1 MKKRLTIS
9 ALTVGLALALAPLA
23 AAHAE
28 EVNLTFDSR
37 ATTARAAE
45 GTVAGDIAGQLTT
58 RIRSRRVSGNR
69 ARVTMDWIVR
79 AGGRSFT
86 ARLRGVIN
94 TRTRSGVLNG
104 RVTSGYLL
112 GAEARAQGRL
122 LGKNRRR
129 FVGTL
134 TLVGSTHVAPAPQP
148 GGPSDGAIV
157 CEDFQ
162 IVCELPVEDGAG
174 DPPLDDGAGDPPV
187 DDGAGDGGGS
197 CHLAAC
203 DGEVAEEPTLSIP
216 SAPTHPADA
225 PVALF
230 E

>member
-1 MKKRLTIS
+1 MKKRLTVS
-9 ALTVGLALALAPLA
+9 ALTMGLALAFAPLA

-28 EVNLTFDSR
+28 EVKLAFDTK
-37 ATTARAAE
+37 ATSARAAE
-45 GTVAGDIAGQLTT
+45 GTVAGQVAGELST
-58 RIRSRRVSGNR
+58 RVRARRVSGNR
-69 ARVTMDWIVR
+69 TRVTMDWIVR

-94 TRTRSGVLNG
+94 TRTRSGALTG

-122 LGKNRRR
+122 LGKNKRR

-148 GGPSDGAIV
+148 GGPSDGTIA

-162 IVCELPVEDGAG
+162 IVCELPV
-174 DPPLDDGAGDPPV
+174 DDGAGEPPV

-203 DGEVAEEPTLSIP
+203 EGEVAEEPTVSIP
-216 SAPTHPADA
+216 AAPAHPADA
-225 PVALF
+225 PVAVI